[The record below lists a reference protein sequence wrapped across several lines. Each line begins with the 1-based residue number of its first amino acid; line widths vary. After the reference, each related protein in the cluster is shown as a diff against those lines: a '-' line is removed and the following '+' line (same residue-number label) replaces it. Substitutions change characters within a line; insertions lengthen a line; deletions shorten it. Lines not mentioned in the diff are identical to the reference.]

1 MGETEL
7 VIDEALLQ
15 GDGVARCWVRRN
27 LFAEERLE
35 DWWNWVQTRPQGWR
49 QNDIVIF
56 GKRFKEPRVT
66 AWWGPAYTYAGI
78 SWPEAALPTKLE
90 TLCQTVELEAGHAY
104 NAVLANGYRHG
115 KDSMGWHRDN
125 EPEMDTTSIA
135 SVSLG
140 ATRTFKVRRRED
152 KRVWDVDLA
161 HGDLLVMERMQHEF
175 EHGLPRRKKVERPRL
190 NFTFRRLV

>member
-1 MGETEL
+1 MEACEL
-7 VIDEALLQ
+7 VFEEALRP
-15 GDGVARCWVRRN
+15 GEGMARCWVRRN
-27 LFAEERLE
+27 LFHEERLE
-35 DWWNWVQTRPQGWR
+35 DWWEWVRACPQGWR
-49 QNDIVIF
+49 QNDIVMF
-56 GKRFKEPRVT
+56 GQRFKEPRVT

-78 SWPEAALPTKLE
+78 AWPEAPLPAKLE
-90 TLCQTVELEAGHAY
+90 TLRQAVEQEAGHAY

-115 KDSMGWHRDN
+115 QDSMGWHRDN

-152 KRVWDVDLA
+152 KRVWNVDLA
-161 HGDLLVMERMQHEF
+161 HGDLLVMERMQHAF
-175 EHGLPRRKKVERPRL
+175 EHALPKRKKVGQPRL